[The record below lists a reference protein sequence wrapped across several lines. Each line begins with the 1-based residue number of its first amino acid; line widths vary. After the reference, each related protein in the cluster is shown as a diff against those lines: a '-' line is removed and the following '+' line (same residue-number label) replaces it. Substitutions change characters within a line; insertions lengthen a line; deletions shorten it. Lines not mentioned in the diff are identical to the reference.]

1 MTIIPVHARA
11 THVSARLG
19 RMVAGVLVLAGVA
32 LATATVLVH
41 RAPEAAPFRTSI
53 ARTEAKTSPSMR
65 PANAGEDTGPG
76 FVESE
81 VARLPQNRP

>member
-32 LATATVLVH
+32 LAMATVLVH
-41 RAPEAAPFRTSI
+41 RAPEAAPFI
-53 ARTEAKTSPSMR
+53 KR
-65 PANAGEDTGPG
+65 PEYRKGWQDILKMTT
-76 FVESE
+76 
-81 VARLPQNRP
+81 